1 MSVSNTPAVVS
12 SRQALIEAAVAGTLT
27 IQPQPATAKEGGRAV
42 GKVTGL
48 PSILAWAY
56 RFAENERL
64 LVAEKRSD
72 DELLALMLAD
82 FPENESACFRK
93 IAFQR
98 AYYNSGK
105 GTGSRKPKVQSTAK
119 GEVHSDKKLAAKPEN
134 PVAKAIAAI
143 AKPAAPKPATPPP
156 APVAPSAK
164 AAPKRPSVAELK
176 AKYEARKAASEKAAL
191 VTA

>member
-27 IQPQPATAKEGGRAV
+27 IQPQPATDKEGGRAV

-93 IAFQR
+93 VAFQR

-105 GTGSRKPKVQSTAK
+105 GTGSRKPKVQSVSPAK
-119 GEVHSDKKLAAKPEN
+119 EEKAAAPAKPAN
-134 PVAKAIAAI
+134 PAAKAIAAI
-143 AKPAAPKPATPPP
+143 AKPAAPKPTTPPP
-156 APVAPSAK
+156 APVAKVAQ
-164 AAPKRPSVAELK
+164 APKRPTVAELK
-176 AKYEARKAASEKAAL
+176 AKHEARKAASEKAAL